1 VDGLDKKRSARK
13 KTIRYFRWAV
23 KAAFLLIFT
32 LPIAY
37 FVTAPSLPVYSLF
50 YRGLD
55 QTPLVILPYGQSVC
69 SIFLTSSVYTVG
81 PGAWL
86 TCPVGGLQV
95 LLTGRT
101 DFGVNL
107 ILTTIIALL
116 VFLIPIFVLGNM
128 FCGWVCPLGTMIDS
142 FDKGVERFMPKLN
155 MKREVRSEQNKEKK
169 KAKHS
174 VVCPTCHFGKL
185 LGDKHATV
193 ANGVLVSALVG
204 SAVFRFPVFC
214 TICPIGIS
222 TKGMFHL
229 KALTSVTGR
238 MMPIILELW
247 AIPVIAILASLRE
260 KRYWCRK
267 ICPVGAILNITGSFS
282 PLIRPTVK
290 PEKCVMKECPETC
303 EDYHLDYCGACR
315 QIDQKRCE
323 KVCPQGINLLD
334 KESLDRCTKCLECYI
349 QCDHDSI
356 EIKLFGTPDAFS
368 TLGRLKAKLKRQP
381 KNVARPDKN

>member
-32 LPIAY
+32 LPFAY

-50 YRGLD
+50 SGGLD
-55 QTPLVILPYGQSVC
+55 QTPLLMLPYGQSVC
-69 SIFLTSSVYTVG
+69 SIFLVSFDTVG

-86 TCPVGGLQV
+86 ICPVGGLQV
-95 LLTGRT
+95 LLTGK
-101 DFGVNL
+101 V
-107 ILTTIIALL
+107 TTLLLLPTIMALVL
-116 VFLIPIFVLGNM
+116 FLIPIFVLGNV
-128 FCGWVCPLGTMIDS
+128 FCGWLCPLGTLIDG

-155 MKREVRSEQNKEKK
+155 MKREARSEQNKEKK

-174 VVCPTCHFGKL
+174 VVCPTCPFGKL
-185 LGDKHATV
+185 LGDKHANV

-204 SAVFRFPVFC
+204 SAVFQFPVFC
-214 TICPIGIS
+214 AICPIGIS

-247 AIPVIAILASLRE
+247 AIPVIAILASLRM

-267 ICPVGAILNITGSFS
+267 ICPVGASLNLAGAFS
-282 PLIRPTVK
+282 PLIKPTVK
-290 PEKCVMKECPETC
+290 TEKCVMKGCPETC

-334 KESLDRCTKCLECYI
+334 KGSLARCTKCLECYI
-349 QCDHDSI
+349 QCEHDSI
-356 EIKLFGTPDAFS
+356 EIKLFGTPDAFA
-368 TLGRLKAKLKRQP
+368 TLRRLKAKLKRQP
-381 KNVARPDKN
+381 KNVAKPDKN